1 MVKIVLFVKNVMK
14 IGREHLQVSLHNSL
28 RKENVCIRVDYE
40 T

>member
-1 MVKIVLFVKNVMK
+1 ME
-14 IGREHLQVSLHNSL
+14 IGREYLQVSLHDSL